1 MTNKY
6 IKIRKTVFIFFN
18 QNAMCPSIEREK
30 KKKEKKINKLGGDQW
45 SQLISDLV
53 EFFARSNSL
62 TSL

>member
-30 KKKEKKINKLGGDQW
+30 KKKEKKSIN
-45 SQLISDLV
+45 
-53 EFFARSNSL
+53 
-62 TSL
+62 